1 MFIADLSN
9 ERNNI
14 KICTFASK
22 CLQFLTNNL
31 VGLSLFYV
39 TIGPNYRMCF
49 LDFLFLF
56 MFHPIKINIY
66 VDLISIFLFNREECF
81 HPPSCKVVA
90 KREPLDNLICVYLD
104 LYYVIYTFI
113 YNMLIKTN
121 KDNTIHQSKVRYKL
135 EVSINCFLVF
145 HALES

>member
-1 MFIADLSN
+1 MFPS
-9 ERNNI
+9 
-14 KICTFASK
+14 T
-22 CLQFLTNNL
+22 Q
-31 VGLSLFYV
+31 
-39 TIGPNYRMCF
+39 
-49 LDFLFLF
+49 
-56 MFHPIKINIY
+56 
-66 VDLISIFLFNREECF
+66 
-81 HPPSCKVVA
+81 PSCKVVA

-135 EVSINCFLVF
+135 EVSINCFLVI